1 MYHLHLKP
9 LLKVSHL
16 AILLILFAGPL
27 ALLATEP
34 IPNDP
39 NRTPSENNA
48 SQERSPSEDKDK
60 NKTPPDEKDR
70 AKPDDKV
77 KGDDKVKADDKAKSD
92 DKAAKEVSPQEAA
105 FNELKERKAREAARK
120 RGEFSFDDLKFE
132 IERGGKFE
140 DSMLPESLKELHKKS
155 MRIRGYILPDSVM
168 QRSGIKRFVLV
179 RDNKECCF
187 GPGAMLYDCI
197 VVEMEE
203 GKTTEFATRPVTV
216 KGTFEIDTKSF
227 QYPDDGGH
235 YAIYKLRAQEAK

>member
-9 LLKVSHL
+9 LLSVPHL
-16 AILLILFAGPL
+16 AILLVLLAGPFALFAS
-27 ALLATEP
+27 EP

-39 NRTPSENNA
+39 KRTPSENNA
-48 SQERSPSEDKDK
+48 SQEKSPSEDKDK
-60 NKTPPDEKDR
+60 NKTPPDDKDR
-70 AKPDDKV
+70 AKSE
-77 KGDDKVKADDKAKSD
+77 DKAKSDAKAKAD
-92 DKAAKEVSPQEAA
+92 DKAAKEISPEEAA

-120 RGEFSFDDLKFE
+120 RGEFSFDDLKFD

-140 DSMLPESLKELHKKS
+140 DSMLPDSLKELHKKS